1 MAVRMGISFRG
12 RIVLALLLSLVMML
26 LTAGTQ
32 IYFTQINQLEHTLD
46 ADMRGDEQVFLNQIA
61 SDAEGLGR
69 ALTTTAQIDHL
80 LEPFVSKNREQ
91 LYARAK
97 PLFDEL
103 KSQFRITHFYFH
115 DADGTTFLRVH
126 KPEQF
131 GDKNARNSFKLAD
144 ASNALASSLDM
155 GKNFF
160 SLRAV
165 RPVMLNGQ
173 KIGYWELAQEIDH
186 VLPATKRMTGD
197 DVAVLLR
204 ASYTEKKGTEIK
216 GEKLNGLILLDATDK
231 ALALSTAQ
239 TAGLNADSQTAQL
252 YIGPSHAVMS
262 FPFKDGAGEVA
273 GLLVFT
279 RDIQA
284 TRDAVQAVI
293 FRNLAWMAL
302 ILTLGSAVV
311 LLAVQRALG
320 QLGGDPA
327 YAVQVA
333 REIASGNLT
342 VEIHSDS
349 PRADTLLAAVKT
361 MQTQLRDT
369 VAEIQRSAD
378 TLGRDASQLAQLVR
392 QASGAL
398 NEEVHS
404 AEAIAAAV
412 EQVSVSITS
421 VNDSASQARA
431 TAQASG
437 QLSREGGQIIDRS
450 VQEVSR
456 IADTVHRSSEMIENL
471 VGQSDRISAVTAAI
485 KDIADQTNL
494 LALNAAIEA
503 ARAGESGRG
512 FAVVADEVRKLAE
525 RTARSTQEISEIIS
539 LIQHSTHA
547 ALDTMQTEVRQ
558 VEEGVEFARQAST
571 AIRQIENGSER
582 VVDAISGISDMLR
595 EQSAASESMA
605 GSVQRVAEMTERNS
619 TTLHQVEHAAS
630 ELAGLAQRLQQAVR
644 HFRV

>member
-12 RIVLALLLSLVMML
+12 RIVLALLLSLMMML
-26 LTAGTQ
+26 VTAGTQ
-32 IYFTQINQLEHTLD
+32 IYFSQITQLEHTLE

-80 LEPFVSKNREQ
+80 LEPFASKNREQ

-186 VLPATKRMTGD
+186 VLPAAKRMTGD

-216 GEKLNGLILLDATDK
+216 GEKRNGLILLDATDK
-231 ALALSTAQ
+231 ALALDAAQ
-239 TAGLNADSQTAQL
+239 SASLNADSQTTQL
-252 YIGPSHAVMS
+252 HIGSSHAVMS

-279 RDIQA
+279 RNIQPA
-284 TRDAVQAVI
+284 RDAVQAVI
-293 FRNLAWMAL
+293 IRNLAWMAL

-525 RTARSTQEISEIIS
+525 RTTRSTQEISEIIG

-571 AIRQIENGSER
+571 AIRQIEDGSAR

-630 ELAGLAQRLQQAVR
+630 ELASLAQRLQQAVR

>member
-32 IYFTQINQLEHTLD
+32 IYFSQISQLEHTLD

-80 LEPFVSKNREQ
+80 LEPFASKNREQ

-115 DADGTTFLRVH
+115 DADGATFLRVH

-165 RPVMLNGQ
+165 RPVLLNGQ

-186 VLPATKRMTGD
+186 VLPAAKRMTGD

-216 GEKLNGLILLDATDK
+216 GEKRNGLILLDATDK
-231 ALALSTAQ
+231 ALALDAAQ
-239 TAGLNADSQTAQL
+239 SAGLTADSQTAQL
-252 YIGPSHAVMS
+252 HIGSSHAVMS

-279 RDIQA
+279 RNIQPA
-284 TRDAVQAVI
+284 RDAVQAAI
-293 FRNLAWMAL
+293 IRNLAWMAL

-320 QLGGDPA
+320 QVGGDPA
-327 YAVQVA
+327 YAVRVT

-342 VEIHSDS
+342 VAIHSDS
-349 PRADTLLAAVKT
+349 ARTDTLLAAVKT
-361 MQTQLRDT
+361 MQNQLRET
-369 VAEIQRSAD
+369 VAEIQHSAD
-378 TLGRDASQLAQLVR
+378 TLGRDAGQLAQLVR

-398 NEEVHS
+398 TEEVHS

-456 IADTVHRSSEMIENL
+456 IADTVHRSSEMIEDL

-525 RTARSTQEISEIIS
+525 RTGRSTQEISEIIS
-539 LIQHSTHA
+539 LIQRSTHA

-619 TTLHQVEHAAS
+619 ATLHQVEHAAS
-630 ELAGLAQRLQQAVR
+630 ELASLAQRLQQTVR